1 MKKSNLKL
9 KRILST
15 SLAFLI
21 AAGTFAGVKLPQAS
35 AAAENAGAENNS
47 AYYDFQ
53 EDKGYLDIGVSYNQ
67 GDTTVK
73 IAEDGENRY
82 LEVNA
87 PKGDKM
93 MINFPFVLENDSLY
107 LVRYKIKDSDKVT
120 NLQASSGIYIGA
132 ATGKQP
138 DEDGKTAQI
147 KIGDFLSEK
156 LYQFENI
163 RSNTWL
169 EKATVI
175 STGERVTDELKYLSF
190 VLQAADVYKTVC
202 LDDVSIEKISADSAY
217 YSFENSKEYLDLG
230 AKWNQNDATVEI
242 AEETGNK
249 YLRAYVPYGDKIMIN
264 FPFLLENNT
273 TYSLTYRIKDENS
286 TTVLSGNSG
295 ICAGQ
300 STGKGN
306 SNPLAT
312 MGDKQS
318 AIIYKFESGINSTEW
333 KEYNTVFT
341 TGESVVTDTQ
351 KYLSI
356 ALRVN
361 NTGSVYKYVD
371 IDDIS
376 ISKISYGDVSVDYE
390 NGTRTPVTSG
400 SHLSVVNC
408 PTDDNADN
416 HALKLDLTGSYYT
429 PNDIFVLPAKLKA
442 GNKYVLSFDYMTDID
457 NDNGV
462 ESLSGVSVI
471 GASADGSTI
480 ENADRYSYLLTD
492 DSFDMDYKW
501 NQRIYKNDG
510 WKNRKIT
517 FTAKDSDDGKYLAIR
532 VVNNDAAKNSGI
544 YFDNFALYTP
554 ITLTFDYKLDGKTE
568 TVTSSSG
575 KSVTAPVAARMGYDF
590 LGWYDDN
597 GFVANGGDV
606 ITCPSSNVT
615 YTAKWS
621 DKLTKYSTGFENA
634 EEKLLYT
641 TNTPEV
647 AADPDDE
654 GNKVLQLSNN
664 GGNKYNITLPV
675 ELEAGKTYTVK
686 FRIKAKPVKGGNNVQ
701 LTKTNE
707 IGEGAN
713 KEYNYTNGS
722 YISYAEMNGNYIAP
736 LAYIMSDVFD
746 INNNKVI
753 DQKTDIWGQ
762 TKAYTYWTERT
773 YEFTA
778 TEKMTGKFAALQI
791 KFYFDDTKYA
801 GEMIYLD
808 DVSIRENPVA
818 TFISSNEATAET
830 ISTEPGKT
838 IKPTIPTKTGYS
850 FTGWYTPDGTY
861 AGFDALLMPETDT
874 TYVAGWKY
882 IAAVGNVDCSED
894 GAINSLDIAELKK
907 MLLGISETNAAVADC
922 NGDGNVDIL
931 DLVRLK
937 KYVANPSG
945 TVLGKTVGEIS
956 GYTLAFEDEFDGKT
970 LSPIWETRSAQS
982 SISDI
987 YYSNDKEHIFL
998 ENGTVVLRST
1008 KKDGKYYLTSG
1019 IRTDNTLNFK
1029 HGYAEI
1035 RAKMPYYGQ
1044 REWPAFWMLSSCAKL
1059 AKQAGDSGTWD
1070 IEIDAFESIS
1080 KSDSFIAQLHKYNTE
1095 DGTSVKNLISSNVNT
1110 AKVTDTDAFHTY
1122 GVQWTDSELKFYLD
1136 GACFC
1141 TYTFDAENKEIF
1153 NRYVNV
1159 IINTSFLSDSYIAA
1173 NNSDESYKALTEIFD
1188 TKGYFDMVIDYVRIY
1203 QKPGEGG
1210 MVKKAEN
1217 KYIALTFDD
1226 APTVQKSFS
1235 EYVDLFKQ
1243 YDGKATFFVVG
1254 KAFEGKDQAALAD
1267 SIKYAVDNGFEFGNH
1282 SYSHEKFYDNE
1293 TDTQLKNEAEIKEE
1307 IESTDAVMKNIS
1319 GYDMNLVRLPQ
1330 LAYNNAILSQLKG
1343 MGKPSISDAYDSKD
1357 WKTELTAE
1365 TIIEN
1370 FKNNPP
1376 AAGDIVL
1383 CHMGNKSYA
1392 VMQEVL
1398 QYLYDDG
1405 YRFVTVSELFGING
1419 VEMPLGKM
1427 ITSVK

>member
-457 NDNGV
+457 NGNGV

-554 ITLTFDYKLDGKTE
+554 ITLTFDYELDGKTE

-675 ELEAGKTYTVK
+675 ELEAGKSYTVK
-686 FRIKAKPVKGGNNVQ
+686 YRIKANATVQMTLTGGNADS
-701 LTKTNE
+701 
-707 IGEGAN
+707 GF
-713 KEYNYTNGS
+713 NYSNGS
-722 YISYAEMNGNYIAP
+722 YIAYADIDGNYIAP
-736 LAYIMSDVFD
+736 LAYIMSDIFN
-746 INNNKVI
+746 INNEQVEYKNSANIWNETKVY
-753 DQKTDIWGQ
+753 
-762 TKAYTYWTERT
+762 ASWTERA

-778 TEKMTGKFAALQI
+778 DENMNGKFAALQI
-791 KFYFDDTKYA
+791 KFYNANKTDEK
-801 GEMIYLD
+801 IYLD
-808 DVSIRENPVA
+808 DIAVLENPSVTFDANNGTEPIVVSIASGREY
-818 TFISSNEATAET
+818 
-830 ISTEPGKT
+830 
-838 IKPTIPTKTGYS
+838 KPTIPTKNGYS
-850 FTGWYTPDGTY
+850 FLGWYNGNNEY
-861 AGFDALLMPETDT
+861 VGFDTVIIPENSAVYT
-874 TYVAGWKY
+874 AAWKY
-882 IAAVGNVDCSED
+882 IAFVGNVDCSED
-894 GAINSLDIAELKK
+894 GLINSYDIAELRK
-907 MLLGISETNAAVADC
+907 MLLGISTINSAVADC
-922 NGDGNVDIL
+922 NGDGTVDIR
-931 DLVRLK
+931 DLVRLE
-937 KYVANPSG
+937 KYLANPDNV
-945 TVLGKTVGEIS
+945 TLGKTVGELS
-956 GYTLAFEDEFDGKT
+956 GYTEVFADDFEGST
-970 LSPIWETRSAQS
+970 LNSVWETKSEKS
-982 SISDI
+982 SLSDV
-987 YYSNDKEHIFL
+987 YYANDSKHIFL
-998 ENGTVVLRST
+998 ENGTLVLRST
-1008 KKDGKYYLTSG
+1008 KENNNYYIPG
-1019 IRTDNTLNFK
+1019 GVRTDNTLNFK
-1029 HGYAEI
+1029 QGYIEI
-1035 RAKMPYYGQ
+1035 KAKMPYLGK
-1044 REWPAFWMLSSCAKL
+1044 REWPAFWMLSSCANL
-1059 AKQAGDSGTWD
+1059 AKQAGDSGKWN
-1070 IEIDAFESIS
+1070 IEIDAFENIS
-1080 KSDSFIAQLHKYNTE
+1080 TSDSFAAQLHKYNTE
-1095 DGTSVKNLISSNVNT
+1095 DGTQVKNLISSGNRQT
-1110 AKVTDTDAFHTY
+1110 VTDTDAFHTY
-1122 GVQWTDSELKFYLD
+1122 GLQWTPTELKFYFD
-1136 GACFC
+1136 GTCFC
-1141 TYTFDAENKEIF
+1141 TYTFDEENKEIF

-1159 IINTSFLSDSYIAA
+1159 IVNIGFMSDSFIDA
-1173 NNSDESYKALTEIFD
+1173 NESDEKYRDIEEIFAEQN
-1188 TKGYFDMVIDYVRIY
+1188 YFDAVIDYVRLY
-1203 QKPGEGG
+1203 QRNGEGG
-1210 MVKKAEN
+1210 TVKK
-1217 KYIALTFDD
+1217 
-1226 APTVQKSFS
+1226 P
-1235 EYVDLFKQ
+1235 
-1243 YDGKATFFVVG
+1243 
-1254 KAFEGKDQAALAD
+1254 
-1267 SIKYAVDNGFEFGNH
+1267 
-1282 SYSHEKFYDNE
+1282 
-1293 TDTQLKNEAEIKEE
+1293 
-1307 IESTDAVMKNIS
+1307 
-1319 GYDMNLVRLPQ
+1319 
-1330 LAYNNAILSQLKG
+1330 
-1343 MGKPSISDAYDSKD
+1343 
-1357 WKTELTAE
+1357 
-1365 TIIEN
+1365 
-1370 FKNNPP
+1370 
-1376 AAGDIVL
+1376 
-1383 CHMGNKSYA
+1383 
-1392 VMQEVL
+1392 
-1398 QYLYDDG
+1398 
-1405 YRFVTVSELFGING
+1405 
-1419 VEMPLGKM
+1419 
-1427 ITSVK
+1427 